1 MTSHG
6 LSNATE
12 MSARSPPVEAL
23 TTTSDMKPSVP
34 LSVADAVAGGQAV
47 EKEWRRVRK
56 KLKIKGTP
64 RRWRVEEREQVEA
77 KRRSPARMM
86 DDVFEAMAD
95 SGGAWIELEE
105 LQLYLECTPDERGM
119 MECAAEQWSCLG
131 IMLREGTR
139 VLFLEE
145 RVRLKAAAP
154 PPG

>member
-1 MTSHG
+1 
-6 LSNATE
+6 
-12 MSARSPPVEAL
+12 
-23 TTTSDMKPSVP
+23 
-34 LSVADAVAGGQAV
+34 
-47 EKEWRRVRK
+47 
-56 KLKIKGTP
+56 
-64 RRWRVEEREQVEA
+64 
-77 KRRSPARMM
+77 MM

-105 LQLYLECTPDERGM
+105 LQLYLECTPDEWWM
-119 MECAAEQWSCLG
+119 IEFVVEQWSSLG

>member
-1 MTSHG
+1 M
-6 LSNATE
+6 
-12 MSARSPPVEAL
+12 EAL
-23 TTTSDMKPSVP
+23 TITSDMKPSVP
-34 LSVADAVAGGQAV
+34 LSAADAVAGGQAA

-77 KRRSPARMM
+77 KQRSPARMM

-105 LQLYLECTPDERGM
+105 LQLYLACTRDERRM
-119 MECAAEQWSCLG
+119 MECAAEQWSSLG

-139 VLFLEE
+139 VLFLDE
-145 RVRLKAAAP
+145 RARLKVAAP